1 MRRFTWFTPVISTNQ
16 NHYNIAA
23 VCSLLRFQNLSSIE
37 DTASPNYCLFANR
50 RFSVEA
56 RSALFNRSNVP
67 KSEEFLSLSKPL
79 RYRYIHAAAFSTSVE
94 QDYYQ
99 VLGISENA
107 TQDEIKKAFL
117 LLAKKYHPDAN
128 KNNPS
133 AKRKFQDIREAY
145 ETLRDSK
152 KRAQYDKMKMQ
163 SRGSQNIEYDDHND
177 DFAERFQNAKERFQ
191 NGFHHEFSSSFHT
204 VFSELFEEEITHSS
218 SSIEVELSLTFS
230 EAARGC
236 TKHVSFDAFVP
247 CDYCD
252 GRGYPPRAK
261 AKVCPTCRG
270 LGRVTIPP
278 FTSTCITCKGS
289 GRVIKDFCTSC
300 RGSGVVEGI
309 KEVKV
314 TIPAGVDTGD
324 TIHVPE
330 AGNAVKSGAR
340 PGSLYIKIK
349 VAEDSVFARD
359 GADIYVDS
367 NISFTQAILGGKVDV
382 PTLSGKMQVK
392 IPKGVQPGQLLVL
405 RGKGLPKHGYLVHHG
420 DQYVRFRINFPTKI
434 NERQRAILEE
444 LAEEEIKQENHSTF
458 EGNWYAF
465 VLVLDAKPHRESTR
479 ATPFSASKFSLYKI
493 TANTS
498 VTGRNTAIIIPDN
511 NDDAQK
517 ITPIAPKK
525 KNCHIIA
532 LHTNT

>member
-1 MRRFTWFTPVISTNQ
+1 MRRFTWFTP
-16 NHYNIAA
+16 YRRR
-23 VCSLLRFQNLSSIE
+23 LLSFAFSEPVVHRGHCFTELLPFRQSPFLS
-37 DTASPNYCLFANR
+37 R
-50 RFSVEA
+50 
-56 RSALFNRSNVP
+56 ALFNRSNVP

-392 IPKGVQPGQLLVL
+392 TFTQQVMHGSCINWLHCVKTLLEMMTMQIPKGVQPGQLLVL

-458 EGNWYAF
+458 EGNWWKQIIEHLNSPNIM
-465 VLVLDAKPHRESTR
+465 VELSVLILILVLMHKLLS
-479 ATPFSASKFSLYKI
+479 
-493 TANTS
+493 
-498 VTGRNTAIIIPDN
+498 
-511 NDDAQK
+511 
-517 ITPIAPKK
+517 
-525 KNCHIIA
+525 
-532 LHTNT
+532 